1 MSGPAPAAWALR
13 FCSTEGQRRASH
25 CSPSG
30 PALPSLARD
39 VVSLRAGAA
48 RARVASPA
56 PAAADERRQAGR
68 GHPQRGRERDP
79 VHAARGLH
87 QLLCA
92 KPPTLDPTFASPA
105 TSERRT
111 SHAYVTGA
119 RSPAQHVRAE
129 LASGAALESC
139 DRPGGSCA
147 APPPAHAPLSTA
159 CVTRL
164 RSPQP
169 LCRQSAHNRRAAG
182 RGSPAVRKGCSSLP
196 RG

>member
-1 MSGPAPAAWALR
+1 VSGPAPAAWALR

-92 KPPTLDPTFASPA
+92 TLPTLDPTLAYPA

-119 RSPAQHVRAE
+119 RSPAQHFRAE
-129 LASGAALESC
+129 LASVAALESC
-139 DRPGGSCA
+139 DRPGG
-147 APPPAHAPLSTA
+147 
-159 CVTRL
+159 VL
-164 RSPQP
+164 RG
-169 LCRQSAHNRRAAG
+169 AAAG
-182 RGSPAVRKGCSSLP
+182 ARTSFHSVHHQTAFASAPVPTVCPRPSRRGARLPCSA
-196 RG
+196 